1 MMFGAVMAL
10 CIYGNL
16 SDLTF
21 CETFKKIEFQRIESC
36 EMAIHALKEEFGS
49 EGWDATCF
57 KHELSK
63 PIPKKG
69 K

>member
-1 MMFGAVMAL
+1 MIFGAVMAL
-10 CIYGNL
+10 CIAGQY
-16 SDLTF
+16 SD
-21 CETFKKIEFQRIESC
+21 CETFKKVEFQRIESC
-36 EMAIHALKEEFGS
+36 QMAIEALKEAFGP

-57 KHELSK
+57 KHELTK